1 MDNMYNV
8 DAAIHYIL
16 QLIYVAEETGFFF
29 LGIYLCSLF
38 DQLRGF
44 LLELLTLICY
54 RGGRFLFEYRRLD

>member
-8 DAAIHYIL
+8 DAAIHYIV

-38 DQLRGF
+38 D
-44 LLELLTLICY
+44 
-54 RGGRFLFEYRRLD
+54 

>member
-29 LGIYLCSLF
+29 QSIYPCCLF
-38 DQLRGF
+38 N
-44 LLELLTLICY
+44 
-54 RGGRFLFEYRRLD
+54 